1 MNVVAELTISALR
14 ESGGC
19 ALPNFEEIFNA
30 AFETYEA
37 PFGQAWYG
45 ELFREKAR
53 DPRWLATSLV
63 LNAEK
68 EGEGAR
74 RLWEM
79 AACTADVDAA
89 DQVRRHA
96 IDEARH
102 AKIYIGMLDTAFPGC
117 ADAELRQHLDGIPP
131 GYSLQDAPE
140 RGDVLM
146 DFSYTLDEL
155 IQMNIG
161 EVRTRI
167 NQLMLEPMILAHC
180 HPSARPKISRMLNSI
195 INDETKHIFYT
206 AALIEKAAQTG
217 HRKLVRDIMF
227 GRLSQFCEL
236 TLDEVGAGTFEGS

>member
-19 ALPNFEEIFNA
+19 ELPHFEALLNS
-30 AFETYEA
+30 AFETYNV

-45 ELFREKAR
+45 ELYREKAR
-53 DPRWLATSLV
+53 DPQWLATSLV

-79 AACTADVDAA
+79 AASTADADAA

-102 AKIYIGMLDTAFPGC
+102 AKIYIGMLDTLFPGC
-117 ADAELRQHLDGIPP
+117 ADDELRQHLDSISP
-131 GYSLQDAPE
+131 GYSLQDSPA
-140 RGDVLM
+140 RADALM

-155 IQMNIG
+155 IQMNMG
-161 EVRTRI
+161 EIRTRI
-167 NQLMLEPMILAHC
+167 NQLMLEPVALAHC
-180 HPSARPKISRMLNSI
+180 HPAGRHRVSRMLKSI

-206 AALIEKAAQTG
+206 AALIERAAQNG
-217 HRKLVRDIMF
+217 HGGLVRDIIF
-227 GRLSQFCEL
+227 GRLAQFCEL
-236 TLDEVGAGTFEGS
+236 TLEEVGAGTFEGS